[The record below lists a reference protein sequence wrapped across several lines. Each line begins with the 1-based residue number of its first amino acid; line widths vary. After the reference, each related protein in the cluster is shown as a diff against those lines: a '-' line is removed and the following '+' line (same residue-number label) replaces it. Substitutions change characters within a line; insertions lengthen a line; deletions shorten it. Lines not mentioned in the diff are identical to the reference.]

1 MRYFIQLA
9 YNGKAYHGWQT
20 QPDAV
25 SVQEVLEQALS
36 MLLTDSIS
44 IVGAGRTDAGV
55 HATEM
60 VAHFDTE
67 TTFEEGNLAFRL
79 NAFLPKDIVI
89 YTIFKVNPEV
99 HARFDAVARSY
110 LYRISTQKD
119 PFSIEQAYFFRPYLD
134 VDVMNSACKVLFNYN
149 DFQCF
154 SKSNTDV
161 KTYTCKIEMAF
172 WEKNGDELHFRI
184 SADRFLRNMVRAIVG
199 TMIEIGT
206 GKISVADLHT
216 IIRSKDRS
224 RAGYS
229 VPAHGLYLTKVDYPK
244 DIFLNE

>member
-1 MRYFIQLA
+1 MRYFIELA
-9 YNGKAYHGWQT
+9 YNGKAYYGWQV

-25 SVQEVLEQALS
+25 SVQEILEKALS
-36 MLLTDSIS
+36 MLLNDTIT

-55 HATEM
+55 HATQM
-60 VAHFDTE
+60 FAHFDTE
-67 TTFEEGNLAFRL
+67 VTFEEENLAYRL

-89 YTIFKVNPEV
+89 YTVFRVHPEA
-99 HARFDAVARSY
+99 HARFDAIERSY

-119 PFSIEQAYFFRPYLD
+119 PFSIEQAYFFNPRLD
-134 VDVMNSACKVLFNYN
+134 IKAMNSACKILLNYN

-161 KTYTCKIEMAF
+161 KTYNCTIKEAR
-172 WEKNGDELHFRI
+172 WECVENELHFRI

-206 GKISVADLHT
+206 GKISVTDLHD
-216 IIRSKDRS
+216 IIKSKDRS

-229 VPAHGLYLTKVDYPK
+229 VPAHGLYLTKVQYPK
-244 DIFLNE
+244 GIFLNE